1 MFCFTGMTSIYH
13 TPDDDFATLN
23 IEGAVSVIDYSE
35 QLLRGVDGLEKA
47 PTFVA
52 AQPGNRRAANR
63 APFLGIQPDL
73 AASGA
78 EGIVIRAVR
87 EESPAQA
94 GGLQT
99 GDVITQVDDTAVEGY
114 QTLIEILIE
123 SKPGDKLKL
132 SFKRGGDVKE
142 TEVTLAEPRR

>member
-1 MFCFTGMTSIYH
+1 MDK
-13 TPDDDFATLN
+13 P
-23 IEGAVSVIDYSE
+23 
-35 QLLRGVDGLEKA
+35 

-78 EGIVIRAVR
+78 EGIVVRSVR
-87 EESPAQA
+87 EESPAHA

-99 GDVITQVDDTAVEGY
+99 GDIITKVDNTTVEGY
-114 QTLIEILIE
+114 QTLIEILIA

-132 SFKRGGDVKE
+132 SFKRGSELKE
-142 TEVTLAEPRR
+142 AEVVLGEPRR